1 MKKRVFPILLL
12 AVALAGPPTI
22 SGCSGQ
28 QETTTTTVQPADSNS
43 ATPGATTST
52 TTTSN
57 EPDSVVGATL
67 NAVGTIILFPFRLI
81 GDALG
86 LIF

>member
-1 MKKRVFPILLL
+1 MKRRAFPILLL
-12 AVALAGPPTI
+12 AITLAGPAI
-22 SGCSGQ
+22 LSGCSDQ
-28 QETTTTTVQPADSNS
+28 QTTTTTVQPADPD
-43 ATPGATTST
+43 APAGTTST
-52 TTTSN
+52 TTTTTN
-57 EPDSVVGATL
+57 EPDSVVGSTL

>member
-1 MKKRVFPILLL
+1 MKRRAFPILLL
-12 AVALAGPPTI
+12 AITLAGPAML
-22 SGCSGQ
+22 SGCSDQ
-28 QETTTTTVQPADSNS
+28 QTTTTTVQPADPD
-43 ATPGATTST
+43 APPGTTSST
-52 TTTSN
+52 TTTTTN
-57 EPDSVVGATL
+57 EPDSVLGSTL

>member
-1 MKKRVFPILLL
+1 MKRHAFPILLL
-12 AVALAGPPTI
+12 AITLAGPAML
-22 SGCSGQ
+22 SGCSDQ
-28 QETTTTTVQPADSNS
+28 QTTTTTVQPADPD
-43 ATPGATTST
+43 APRGTTSST
-52 TTTSN
+52 TTTTTN
-57 EPDSVVGATL
+57 EPDSVLGSTL

>member
-1 MKKRVFPILLL
+1 MNRRAFPILLL
-12 AVALAGPPTI
+12 AITLAGPAML
-22 SGCSGQ
+22 SGCSDQ
-28 QETTTTTVQPADSNS
+28 QTTTTTVQPADPDAPAS
-43 ATPGATTST
+43 TTST
-52 TTTSN
+52 TTTTT
-57 EPDSVVGATL
+57 EPDSVVGSTL

>member
-1 MKKRVFPILLL
+1 MNRRAFPILLL
-12 AVALAGPPTI
+12 AVTLAGPAML
-22 SGCSGQ
+22 SGCSDQ
-28 QETTTTTVQPADSNS
+28 QTTTTTVQPADPD
-43 ATPGATTST
+43 APAGTTST
-52 TTTSN
+52 TTTTN
-57 EPDSVVGATL
+57 EPDSVVGSTL

>member
-1 MKKRVFPILLL
+1 MNRRAFPILLL
-12 AVALAGPPTI
+12 AITLAGPAML
-22 SGCSGQ
+22 SGCSDQ
-28 QETTTTTVQPADSNS
+28 QTTTTTVQPADPD
-43 ATPGATTST
+43 APAGTTST
-52 TTTSN
+52 TTTTN